1 MKKLK
6 SQDYFKEGSNT
17 IGYVGDNFKKHFY
30 GMEFTIPKK
39 LSLKTKILERNM
51 LDKDILSEFKP
62 QESNLGELS
71 YALQNDSILLK
82 NGYANIFYIRDKN
95 KVLWV
100 LYFAWCS
107 NDRGWGVGAD
117 PLGYP
122 DDWDAGRQV
131 LSCDFGNF
139 ETKKH

>member
-1 MKKLK
+1 MKKFK
-6 SQDYFKEGSNT
+6 KQDYFKEGSNT
-17 IGYVGDNFKKHFY
+17 IGCVGDNFKKHFY

-100 LYFAWCS
+100 LNFYWRS
-107 NDRGWGVGAD
+107 DRRVWDVGAD
-117 PLGYP
+117 PPDYP
-122 DDWDAGRQV
+122 NRWPAVSQV